1 MSYSEQVL
9 QNLSDNNLEEAQTNL
24 KHAFKEDDSE
34 TLSSLAEELYAMGFT
49 DQSQQVYR
57 FLIKQHPSEDI
68 FKVFLGELLLNENKE
83 TEGLSYLYDI
93 KEESDAY
100 LQTLLVLADYYQTEG
115 VFEAA
120 EQKLK
125 EAHQIDPEEPV
136 IIFGLAELYYSMGQF
151 QPASEYYSLLLDG
164 GEDYVANTNIQKRLG
179 LALAKMGD
187 YEEALNELKDLND
200 LEKDTEVNYQLGLL
214 SLQVNDDK
222 QAESYLMAVVD
233 EMPDYISA
241 YAPLAM
247 AQQHLGK
254 NEEALNTAQAGL
266 SYTEFDEALYQIAGE
281 SALYLKQYETAQ
293 KIFEKGLSIN
303 EESQVLKAGLSQTYL
318 RQHRYQ
324 AEIEFLTQLDE
335 DQLTPQM
342 NWDLARAYQETDQ
355 FEQAKAQY
363 LLAYRA
369 FSTDNDFLKQMINFA
384 REMADQ
390 ELQVLLMQQ
399 YLKVNPDDL
408 QMQNELD
415 DLQDR

>member
-1 MSYSEQVL
+1 MSYSEKVL
-9 QNLSDNNLEEAQTNL
+9 QNLSDNNLEEAQNNL
-24 KHAFKEDDSE
+24 KYAFKEDDSE

-57 FLIKQHPSEDI
+57 FLIKQHPKEDI

-93 KEESDAY
+93 SEESDAY

-125 EAHQIDPEEPV
+125 EAYQIDPEEPV

-164 GEDYVANTNIQKRLG
+164 GENYIANTNIQKRLG

-200 LEKDTEVNYQLGLL
+200 LEKDTEINYQLGLL

-222 QAESYLMAVVD
+222 QAESYLMTVLD
-233 EMPDYISA
+233 EMSDYISA

-254 NEEALNTAQAGL
+254 HEEALNTAQAGL
-266 SYTEFDEALYQIAGE
+266 SYTEFDESLYQIAGE
-281 SALYLKQYETAQ
+281 SALYLKKYDTAQ
-293 KIFEKGLSIN
+293 NIFEKGLAVN
-303 EESQVLKAGLSQTYL
+303 EDSQVLKAGLSQTYL
-318 RQHRYQ
+318 RQKRYQ
-324 AEIEFLTQLDE
+324 AEIDFLTQLDE

-342 NWDLARAYQETDQ
+342 SWDLARAYQETEQ
-355 FEQAKAQY
+355 FEQAKSQY

-369 FSTDNDFLKQMINFA
+369 FSTDTDFLKQMLDFA
-384 REMADQ
+384 Q
-390 ELQVLLMQQ
+390 ELADRELQLLLMQQ

-408 QMQNELD
+408 QMQNDLD
-415 DLQDR
+415 DLQN

>member
-9 QNLSDNNLEEAQTNL
+9 HNLSDNNLEEAQTNL
-24 KHAFKEDDSE
+24 KYAFKEDDSE

-57 FLIKQHPSEDI
+57 FLIKQHPKEDI
-68 FKVFLGELLLNENKE
+68 FKVFLGELLLNENQE
-83 TEGLSYLYDI
+83 TEGLSYLYEI
-93 KEESDAY
+93 TEESDAY
-100 LQTLLVLADYYQTEG
+100 LQALLVLADYYQTEG

-164 GEDYVANTNIQKRLG
+164 GENYIANTNIQKRLG

-187 YEEALNELKDLND
+187 YEEALNELKELND

-222 QAESYLMAVVD
+222 QAENYLMAVVD

-281 SALYLKQYETAQ
+281 AALYLKQFDTAQ
-293 KIFEKGLSIN
+293 KIFEKGLAIN
-303 EESQVLKAGLSQTYL
+303 EDSQVLKAGLSQTYL
-318 RQHRYQ
+318 RQKSYQ
-324 AEIEFLTQLDE
+324 AEIDFLTQLDE

-342 NWDLARAYQETDQ
+342 NWDLAKAYQETEQ

-369 FSTDNDFLKQMINFA
+369 FSTDTDFLKQMLEFA
-384 REMADQ
+384 Q
-390 ELQVLLMQQ
+390 ELADRELQILLMQQ

-408 QMQNELD
+408 QMQNDLD
-415 DLQDR
+415 DLQNR